1 MSRSR
6 AVTRAAVGLV
16 AVVAAL
22 VLPAG
27 VAAAHAELLSMSPKN
42 GSTYAKPPTE
52 VVLKYSEAIQTT
64 GSEVVVTSPSG
75 TTVSTGEPD
84 IVDAVVTERLTS
96 MTEAGQ
102 YRIVARVI
110 SDDGHPVTAVG
121 TFTVT
126 TGTHVAAAPARPP
139 TSTPIT
145 TTENRDAAAAV
156 GAVVLLI
163 VAALGI
169 AIAQRRKEPA

>member
-1 MSRSR
+1 M
-6 AVTRAAVGLV
+6 TRPNLIRPAAMAAALL
-16 AVVAAL
+16 AAL
-22 VLPAG
+22 VLPTGA
-27 VAAAHAELLSMSPKN
+27 AAAHAELLSMTPKD
-42 GSTYAKPPTE
+42 GSTLATPPAE
-52 VVLKYSEAIQTT
+52 VVLKYSEAVQTT

-84 IVDAVVTERLTS
+84 IVDGVVTERLTS

-110 SDDGHPVTAVG
+110 SDDGHPVTAAG

-126 TGTHVAAAPARPP
+126 TGTHVAAPARPP

-145 TTENRDAAAAV
+145 TTDNRDAAAAV

-169 AIAQRRKEPA
+169 AIAQRRKEAT

>member
-1 MSRSR
+1 MNRLV
-6 AVTRAAVGLV
+6 ALVG

-22 VLPAG
+22 VLSTG
-27 VAAAHAELLSMSPKN
+27 VAAAHAELLSMSPKD
-42 GSTYAKPPTE
+42 GSTYAEPPTE

-64 GSEVVVTSPSG
+64 GSEIVVTSPSG

-110 SDDGHPVTAVG
+110 SDDGHPVTAAG

-126 TGTHVAAAPARPP
+126 TGKHVAAAAARPP

-145 TTENRDAAAAV
+145 TTTNRNAAAAV

-169 AIAQRRKEPA
+169 AIAQRRRDAT

>member
-1 MSRSR
+1 MNR
-6 AVTRAAVGLV
+6 LV
-16 AVVAAL
+16 ALVAAIVAAL
-22 VLPAG
+22 ALSTG
-27 VAAAHAELLSMSPKN
+27 VAAAHAELLSMSPKD
-42 GSTYAKPPTE
+42 GSTYANPPTE
-52 VVLKYSEAIQTT
+52 VVLKFSEAIQTT

-84 IVDAVVTERLTS
+84 IVDGVVTERLTS

-110 SDDGHPVTAVG
+110 SDDGHPVTAAG

-126 TGTHVAAAPARPP
+126 AGKHVAAPARPP
-139 TSTPIT
+139 TSTPIST
-145 TTENRDAAAAV
+145 TNNRDAAAAV

-169 AIAQRRKEPA
+169 AIAQRRKEAT

>member
-1 MSRSR
+1 MNR
-6 AVTRAAVGLV
+6 LV
-16 AVVAAL
+16 ALVAAVVAAL
-22 VLPAG
+22 VLSTG
-27 VAAAHAELLSMSPKN
+27 VAAAHAELLSMSPKD
-42 GSTYAKPPTE
+42 GSTYANPPTE
-52 VVLKYSEAIQTT
+52 VVLKFSEAIQTT

-84 IVDAVVTERLTS
+84 IVDGVVTERLTS

-110 SDDGHPVTAVG
+110 SDDGHPVTAAG

-126 TGTHVAAAPARPP
+126 TGKHVAAPARPP
-139 TSTPIT
+139 TSTPIST
-145 TTENRDAAAAV
+145 TNNRDAAAAV

-169 AIAQRRKEPA
+169 AIAQRRKEAT